1 MRKALLAC
9 IAALGAASG
18 TAHAQDV
25 TCADGTTSAA
35 GRGACSHHGGIAKT
49 RASHTTRDRER
60 TRDRDRVSVDAK
72 VEGVRC
78 YDGSWSTT
86 TGRGA
91 CSHHGGIAPPYSH
104 AGDDRVHARR
114 SETDTRTHA
123 PTPVPDVD
131 KHARVPAPELVVK
144 CADGSVA
151 LRARDACAHN
161 GGVAS
166 EIRRDH
172 PWWGDEHRDDEPT
185 AVCKDG
191 AISYAAHHRGAC
203 SGHGGVRDW
212 LDD

>member
-49 RASHTTRDRER
+49 RASRTTREH
-60 TRDRDRVSVDAK
+60 DRVKVDAR
-72 VEGVRC
+72 VAGVRC
-78 YDGSWSTT
+78 TDGSWSTT

-91 CSHHGGIAPPYSH
+91 CSHHGGVAAPDTTRPT
-104 AGDDRVHARR
+104 DDRVHARR
-114 SETDTRTHA
+114 SETDTRTH
-123 PTPVPDVD
+123 VPDVD

-151 LRARDACAHN
+151 LRSRDACAHN

-212 LDD
+212 LDN

>member
-1 MRKALLAC
+1 A
-9 IAALGAASG
+9 AASS
-18 TAHAQDV
+18 TAAAQDV

-49 RASHTTRDRER
+49 R
-60 TRDRDRVSVDAK
+60 VKVDAK

-91 CSHHGGIAPPYSH
+91 CSHHGGIAAPYTSRPEDDH
-104 AGDDRVHARR
+104 AHARR
-114 SETDTRTHA
+114 TEPVTRTR
-123 PTPVPDVD
+123 VPDVE

-151 LRARDACAHN
+151 VRARGACSHH
-161 GGVAS
+161 GGIAVEANTS
-166 EIRRDH
+166 EIRRDRT
-172 PWWGDEHRDDEPT
+172 WWGDEHREDEAT

-191 AISYAAHHRGAC
+191 VISYAAHHRGAC

-212 LDD
+212 L